1 MLSSS
6 VFSEVSRASIDTNA
20 ITTLCKA
27 AGDPLRMQ
35 ILRVLQ
41 QNSYGVL
48 ELCEVFDIRQ
58 SAMSHHLKIL
68 ANASL
73 VATRREGTSIFY
85 RRNELNSDI
94 DLQALQTSLFETID
108 NAVLDLNYINRLNSI
123 NTARSEAS
131 VSFFNRNAD
140 RFASNQ
146 DLIAGWDVYG
156 ESIETAMLRNQTNLN
171 TAIEI
176 GPGYGKFLSTLSKQ
190 FNNVTALDSSIEM
203 LDQCK
208 QHAKTHNLENIDFI
222 LGDTS
227 RALLDNKQYDFIS
240 INMVL
245 HHNSTPPDIISDCAN
260 LLKANG
266 ILMVTEL
273 CEHDQEWVKNS
284 CGDIWLGFLPESLTR
299 WAKNAGLVDSNS
311 LYITQRNGFRIQV
324 RQFNLANP

>member
-1 MLSSS
+1 MLPFS
-6 VFSEVSRASIDTNA
+6 VFSEVTPASIDTDA

-41 QNSYGVL
+41 ENSYGVL
-48 ELCEVFDIRQ
+48 ELCEVFDTKQ

-85 RRNELNSDI
+85 RRNELNSDV

-108 NAVLDLNYINRLNSI
+108 NAALDLNYINRLTSI

-131 VSFFNRNAD
+131 VSFFNRNAG
-140 RFASNQ
+140 RFESNQ
-146 DLIAGWDVYG
+146 DLIAGWDDYG
-156 ESIETAMLRNQTNLN
+156 ESIKTFMPRNQIISNNAL
-171 TAIEI
+171 EI
-176 GPGYGKFLSTLSKQ
+176 GPGYGQFLSTLSKQ

-203 LDQCK
+203 LEQCK
-208 QHAKTHNLENIDFI
+208 KHAANDNLNNIDFI
-222 LGDTS
+222 LGDT
-227 RALLDNKQYDFIS
+227 RKALLDEKRYDFIS

-245 HHNSTPPDIISDCAN
+245 HHNSTPPDIISDCAK
-260 LLKANG
+260 LLKENG

-273 CEHDQEWVKNS
+273 CEHDQEWVKDS

-311 LYITQRNGFRIQV
+311 LFTTQRNGFRIQI